1 MCRTDT
7 QDKLHRGGYLGVLA
21 VLMNLRKG
29 LYEIIKKSSTN
40 ENLVCNHP
48 DLLEPRPVESPFL
61 ISPITF
67 HLPRLLVSILPHN
80 LARGYTGIVWQKL
93 PVTGQISFMNIF
105 FETSI
110 QATLSM
116 YLLAVS
122 SAFSIFTRFNKF
134 RQSLFL
140 RECLKKKRTDTCI
153 RSRVQ
158 AMSGYF

>member
-93 PVTGQISFMNIF
+93 PVTGQLSFM
-105 FETSI
+105 ETFSKHQFRPRFQCI
-110 QATLSM
+110 CSQSAQHFQ
-116 YLLAVS
+116 S
-122 SAFSIFTRFNKF
+122 SLDSTN
-134 RQSLFL
+134 
-140 RECLKKKRTDTCI
+140 
-153 RSRVQ
+153 
-158 AMSGYF
+158 SGKVCFCANV